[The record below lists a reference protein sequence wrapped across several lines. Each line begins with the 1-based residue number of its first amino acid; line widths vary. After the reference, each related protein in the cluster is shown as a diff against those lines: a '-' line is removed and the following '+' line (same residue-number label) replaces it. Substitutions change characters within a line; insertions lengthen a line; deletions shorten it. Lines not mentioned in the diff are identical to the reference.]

1 MVALVFGTGVIAQA
15 QAAEEPEGPVVQ
27 IGQADEGTTTPG
39 IEQHDAQGVEH
50 AVPKYWIGLGVG
62 VISPDHVLRAYVD
75 LPEGQGLLVGTV
87 APDSPAA
94 KAGLKQHD
102 ILLRANGT
110 DLHELH
116 DLTDLVSTEG
126 ANKGKITLDIVR
138 KSGPETVAVTPE
150 DRPESAQRPQ
160 FGGGE
165 GFGGFGAEG
174 LPQELLQRFQGGGP
188 IEFRNFGG
196 GQGIGNMPEGV
207 SVSISKEGD
216 KPTHITVKRGDETWE
231 VTEGDKES
239 LEKLPED
246 LRPHVEQ
253 MLHGASP
260 FDLHNQGAGPRAF
273 PNGVDGQIRDRMERM
288 EKQME
293 QMMERLNQNRQAP
306 KDAEESK

>member
-15 QAAEEPEGPVVQ
+15 QAAEDESQGPVVQ

-39 IEQHDAQGVEH
+39 VEEHDAQGVEH

-75 LPEGQGLLVGTV
+75 IPEGQGLLVATV

-102 ILLRANGT
+102 ILIRANGT

-116 DLTDLVSTEG
+116 DLTDLVSAEG
-126 ANKGKITLDIVR
+126 ANKGKITLDILR
-138 KSGPETVAVTPE
+138 KSGHETVAVTPE

-174 LPQELLQRFQGGGP
+174 IPQ
-188 IEFRNFGG
+188 
-196 GQGIGNMPEGV
+196 
-207 SVSISKEGD
+207 
-216 KPTHITVKRGDETWE
+216 
-231 VTEGDKES
+231 
-239 LEKLPED
+239 
-246 LRPHVEQ
+246 
-253 MLHGASP
+253 
-260 FDLHNQGAGPRAF
+260 
-273 PNGVDGQIRDRMERM
+273 
-288 EKQME
+288 
-293 QMMERLNQNRQAP
+293 
-306 KDAEESK
+306 